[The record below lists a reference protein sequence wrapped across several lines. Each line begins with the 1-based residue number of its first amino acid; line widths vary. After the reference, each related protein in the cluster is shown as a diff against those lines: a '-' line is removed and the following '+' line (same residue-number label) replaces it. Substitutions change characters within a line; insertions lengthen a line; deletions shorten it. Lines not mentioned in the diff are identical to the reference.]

1 MSSEDLKALQKDVR
15 RKKRIASEHA
25 QVLHDLVEDQLPA
38 GYDKLLDVAQQTYEA
53 CQAWSEANDKLA
65 AAEGSAEATA

>member
-1 MSSEDLKALQKDVR
+1 MTSEEIKALQKDVR

-38 GYDKLLDVAQQTYEA
+38 GYDKLLDVAKDTFEA
-53 CQAWSEANDKLA
+53 CVAWDEANQKLQA
-65 AAEGSAEATA
+65 AEATA